1 MLITKFV
8 DRYKIASNTVDTI
21 ITSVIE
27 QLNATSKEIK
37 DHEVLIVADV
47 TTEVNVSIIR
57 HAVNL
62 DDKTCSYMA

>member
-8 DRYKIASNTVDTI
+8 DRYKIASNMVDTI

-27 QLNATSKEIK
+27 QLNATSKEIN